1 MGLLTSIVTGRPIG
15 ATYQPWDNFWYQPFS
30 GTATAS
36 GYSSS
41 PESAM
46 RIGAVY
52 ACVGLLADMVGTLPL
67 ILYREVSQDERER
80 AKTHPTYNLLRRQPN
95 PRQTAKEWRTLGMNY
110 LLWRGNFYS
119 RIEYDGRFAVRALW
133 PLHPDRVRVTLLSN
147 GRRGYLYRPPQGPD
161 VALTADEVLH
171 VMAPVSLDEGLTGAG
186 VLEFARES
194 IGTAGAQEQ
203 HAGKVWSDGGEP
215 KSALKRTSPGQPFT
229 KEQKQELL
237 NSWRERANKVV
248 ILEGLE
254 YQQLGMTG
262 RDMQFIEGRKF
273 SVADIA
279 RFFRVP
285 PHMIGDVDGSTS
297 WGTGIEQQT
306 MGFVNFTLMPWL
318 EAFTQALDRD
328 VIPEEHF
335 FVEFLL
341 DALLRPDTLQRYQ
354 AYGIGIM
361 NGVLAENEARVRE
374 NLKPWPGLWE
384 PRRSANQDRGGNPDG
399 PRQDVPPPAPRRFD
413 EDDEDEAAADRAW
426 KIALAS
432 ADRIVRREVAVIRK
446 WAPRFADDASLRKWA
461 AEFSAAHV
469 DELVQALALDTVVA
483 RKYCADLCAA
493 IVSGRGEFSD
503 EYERNQ
509 PAALARLA
517 FAGPRED

>member
-1 MGLLTSIVTGRPIG
+1 
-15 ATYQPWDNFWYQPFS
+15 
-30 GTATAS
+30 
-36 GYSSS
+36 
-41 PESAM
+41 
-46 RIGAVY
+46 
-52 ACVGLLADMVGTLPL
+52 
-67 ILYREVSQDERER
+67 
-80 AKTHPTYNLLRRQPN
+80 
-95 PRQTAKEWRTLGMNY
+95 
-110 LLWRGNFYS
+110 
-119 RIEYDGRFAVRALW
+119 
-133 PLHPDRVRVTLLSN
+133 
-147 GRRGYLYRPPQGPD
+147 
-161 VALTADEVLH
+161 
-171 VMAPVSLDEGLTGAG
+171 
-186 VLEFARES
+186 
-194 IGTAGAQEQ
+194 
-203 HAGKVWSDGGEP
+203 VWSDGGEP